1 MTNREISTSYKLFG
15 LIKDITTYM
24 YEEIDTNYASITTK
38 YRYLPFGIKY
48 LKFKSEYNNAIF
60 KNKKVNGY
68 VHKKRAKVAK
78 ATN

>member
-24 YEEIDTNYASITTK
+24 YEEIDTNYASITTT

-48 LKFKSEYNNAIF
+48 LKFKSEYN
-60 KNKKVNGY
+60 KVNGY